1 MAEPEGAKVVNIVT
15 RVLNA
20 AWVRPF
26 LFLIFIVVLW
36 DLTIRVF
43 RIPAYQIPS
52 PGDVVAVLKTEWPEL
67 LRQSWP
73 TTYATICGFLLSA
86 LFGIPV
92 AMLIAGSKTVESYV
106 YPLLVFSQSVP
117 KIAIAPLFVVWFGF
131 GIIPK
136 VISAFL
142 LGFFPVVV
150 SAVQG
155 FKSVDPDMVDLARA
169 MQGSRFQVFRAVN
182 LPHAMPAIFAG
193 LKVSVT
199 LAVVGAVVGEFV
211 GSNSGIGYVMQRSI
225 GTFDLPTM
233 FAALV
238 ILALL
243 GVILFWIVDRIER
256 LVIPWHVSQRE
267 ESFSRREGYQCNR
280 HCESEATKQSSF
292 LVAAKLDCFASLAM
306 TKRKQGRRHMMK
318 WILAAAAM
326 LAFTAQAVGRRQGR
340 ADAELV
346 CLWRARAVL
355 LRQGQG
361 HLCRRRHRSRNP
373 GRPRLGRDHAGR
385 GRQDRRFRLCR
396 RAHHDA
402 RGDQGRARR
411 RHRRAAAD
419 QPDVGDGLCREE
431 HQEAR
436 GHQGQDGGDHAG
448 RIP

>member
-1 MAEPEGAKVVNIVT
+1 VAEPKVQGGLSKA
-15 RVLNA
+15 LNA
-20 AWVRPF
+20 AWIRPF
-26 LFLIFIVVLW
+26 LFLIFIVVAW
-36 DLTIRVF
+36 DLSIRLF
-43 RIPAYQIPS
+43 KIPAYQIPA
-52 PGDVVAVLKTEWPEL
+52 PGDVVAVLQSDWQEL

-73 TTYATICGFLLSA
+73 TTYATVCGFLLSA

-92 AMLIAGSKTVESYV
+92 AMLIAGSRTVESYI

-169 MQGSRFQVFRAVN
+169 MQGGRFQVFCAVN
-182 LPHAMPAIFAG
+182 LPHAMPAIFSG

-256 LVIPWHVSQRE
+256 LVIPWHVS
-267 ESFSRREGYQCNR
+267 RREDI
-280 HCESEATKQSSF
+280 
-292 LVAAKLDCFASLAM
+292 VFAS
-306 TKRKQGRRHMMK
+306 
-318 WILAAAAM
+318 
-326 LAFTAQAVGRRQGR
+326 
-340 ADAELV
+340 
-346 CLWRARAVL
+346 
-355 LRQGQG
+355 
-361 HLCRRRHRSRNP
+361 
-373 GRPRLGRDHAGR
+373 
-385 GRQDRRFRLCR
+385 
-396 RAHHDA
+396 
-402 RGDQGRARR
+402 
-411 RHRRAAAD
+411 
-419 QPDVGDGLCREE
+419 
-431 HQEAR
+431 
-436 GHQGQDGGDHAG
+436 
-448 RIP
+448 